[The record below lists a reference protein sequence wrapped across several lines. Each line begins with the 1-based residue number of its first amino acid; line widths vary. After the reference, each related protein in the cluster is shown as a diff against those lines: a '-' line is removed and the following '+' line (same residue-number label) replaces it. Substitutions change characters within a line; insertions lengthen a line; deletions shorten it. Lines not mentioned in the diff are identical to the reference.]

1 MNEDVGELTALLKC
15 HLVGSLDTERGV
27 RAVHVE
33 VGRVVEHGA
42 EPRCEVGAPTG
53 RLNSAE
59 VAGQTGTLV
68 NCNINTHSFIHHPI
82 QVP

>member
-1 MNEDVGELTALLKC
+1 MLKC
-15 HLVGSLDTERGV
+15 HLVGSLDTEGGV

-59 VAGQTGTLV
+59 VAGQTGTPV
-68 NCNINTHSFIHHPI
+68 NCNINTHHLSSPI
-82 QVP
+82 E